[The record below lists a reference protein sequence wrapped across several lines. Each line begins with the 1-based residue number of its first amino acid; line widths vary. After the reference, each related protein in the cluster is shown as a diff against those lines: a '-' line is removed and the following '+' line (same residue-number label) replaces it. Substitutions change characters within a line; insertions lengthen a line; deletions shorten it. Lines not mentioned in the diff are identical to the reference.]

1 LTIIGSVGEKKTGTT
16 IEFYP
21 DFSIMEKFPFDHD
34 IIAGRL
40 QQLAYLNK
48 GVRIIF
54 DDQASGI
61 KDE

>member
-1 LTIIGSVGEKKTGTT
+1 
-16 IEFYP
+16 
-21 DFSIMEKFPFDHD
+21 MEKFPFDHQT
-34 IIAGRL
+34 IADRL

-54 DDQASGI
+54 DDKLQGT